1 MLAGVIVT
9 RRELANLTKQ
19 TKRYLR
25 YLLLLT
31 ALALLIWFRE
41 PVGGWAVQEWT
52 NARSSLEQSDSVY
65 FFAAFL
71 TFLASLFLSFHRWHT
86 LLRAQDLPVSGADA
100 IRLGF
105 VGFVS
110 SLFAPGSVTGD
121 VLKAAF
127 IAREQQRRTA
137 AIATIIADRLFALY
151 GLLVLASL
159 MSLLYLEEVWSRDKL
174 RAAVLAIWSLTAVG
188 AAGLIVLFVLPLPV
202 TLINRVAARVP
213 LVGRLVLELLR
224 ALERFRNRRPSV
236 AYVIF
241 LSVIGHVG
249 FVGSFYLCAL
259 ALDGPTPT
267 WQMHFVIIPAGMV
280 LQAVPLAPGANLGVA
295 EVIFSELYKMVGPQF
310 VKGLTVCLAQ
320 RAVTWLVGLVGLVW
334 YLPLRQRMKRLQAEL
349 RAEEAARAARPAPL
363 TTIVDPAP
371 LEARA

>member
-1 MLAGVIVT
+1 MA
-9 RRELANLTKQ
+9 KQ

-25 YLLLLT
+25 YLLLLV

-41 PVGGWAVQEWT
+41 PVGGWAAQEWT
-52 NARSSLEQSDSVY
+52 NARSSLEQSDPAF

-71 TFLASLFLSFHRWHT
+71 TFLVSLFLSFHRWHT
-86 LLRAQDLPVSGADA
+86 LLRAQELPVSGADA

-159 MSLLYLEEVWSRDKL
+159 MSLLNFDDVWTREKL
-174 RAAVLAIWSLTAVG
+174 RAAVVAIWTVTG
-188 AAGLIVLFVLPLPV
+188 IGTAGLIVLFVLPLPV
-202 TLINRVAARVP
+202 TLINRLAARLP
-213 LVGRLVLELLR
+213 LVGRLALELLR
-224 ALERFRNRRPSV
+224 ALERFRNRRLSV

-249 FVGSFYLCAL
+249 FVASFYLCAL

-295 EVIFSELYKMVGPQF
+295 EVIFSELYKMVDPQF

-320 RAVTWLVGLVGLVW
+320 RAVTWLVGLVGLIW
-334 YLPLRQRMKRLQAEL
+334 YIPLRQRMKRLQAEL
-349 RAEEAARAARPAPL
+349 RAEQEARAAAPPGPV
-363 TTIVDPAP
+363 TTIVDPVP
-371 LEARA
+371 QEARA